1 MIRSSSNAWMII
13 RLAPPRVAN
22 AIASQRDA
30 GGWPILAGLGY
41 ARVGLSRRV
50 SHFEFRIS
58 NFDLR
63 DCFSSFDFSTHY
75 PLFTTHCFLTMEDQN
90 RGAATPSHQMSACT
104 NSSPWLPAP
113 R

>member
-58 NFDLR
+58 NFDLP
-63 DCFSSFDFSTHY
+63 DSSPSRVF
-75 PLFTTHCFLTMEDQN
+75 LFTTHY
-90 RGAATPSHQMSACT
+90 
-104 NSSPWLPAP
+104 SPTHCLSPLFHTFP
-113 R
+113 QP